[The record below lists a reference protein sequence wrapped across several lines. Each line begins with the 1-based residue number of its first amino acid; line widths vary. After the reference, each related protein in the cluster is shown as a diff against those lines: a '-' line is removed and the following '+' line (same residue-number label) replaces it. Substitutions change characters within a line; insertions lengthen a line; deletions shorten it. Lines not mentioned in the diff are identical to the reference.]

1 MGILVS
7 VDPIRHARARS
18 QTFRVSGMIWER
30 EQTMAKV
37 TIRYTDYFTE
47 AVQRMREDGLLLVT
61 AGADGKANVMT
72 IGWGSIGSIWG
83 RPVFIVLVRPSR
95 HTYSRL
101 EEVGEFTVNV
111 PPRDLAAGV
120 NLCGTVSGR
129 DHDKFQE
136 ARLTPA
142 ASWQVRPPIIRECV
156 VHYECRILHK
166 NDVVPGALVQAIL
179 DDAYAQGDF
188 HRVYFG
194 EIVAA
199 YADPDAAQR
208 LSEAVAGV
216 LPMARP

>member
-1 MGILVS
+1 
-7 VDPIRHARARS
+7 
-18 QTFRVSGMIWER
+18 MIGEQ

-47 AVQRMREDGLLLVT
+47 TIQRMREDGLLLVT
-61 AGADGKANVMT
+61 AGADGKPNVMT
-72 IGWGSIGSIWG
+72 IGWGTLGTIWG
-83 RPVFIVLVRPSR
+83 RPVFLVLIRPSR

-111 PPRDLAAGV
+111 PPRHLAAAV

-129 DHDKFQE
+129 NYDKFQE
-136 ARLTPA
+136 ARLTPV
-142 ASWQVRPPIIRECV
+142 ASRQVRPPIIQECV

-179 DDAYAQGDF
+179 DDAYTQGDF

-199 YADPDAAQR
+199 YADQGAAHR
-208 LSEAVAGV
+208 LSEAAAGA